1 LELIICRSLHEH
13 INSNDEQGW
22 VLVTGWMEI
31 EDKLK
36 ELEQRLGTIEAQG
49 GNESNQSQQ
58 LHQYQSQILPKLML
72 IREKMIAEGG
82 DIDQVKNE
90 RDQAINENVALKK
103 EIERLNYRV
112 NHLVKSLNEEEAKNS
127 KTA

>member
-1 LELIICRSLHEH
+1 MS
-13 INSNDEQGW
+13 
-22 VLVTGWMEI
+22 V

-36 ELEQRLGTIEAQG
+36 ELEQRVGTMEAQG
-49 GNESNQSQQ
+49 ASESDQNLLS
-58 LHQYQSQILPKLML
+58 QYQSQILPKLML

-82 DIDQVKNE
+82 DIDQIRNE
-90 RDQAINENVALKK
+90 RDQAINENVTLRK

-112 NHLVKSLNEEEAKNS
+112 NHLIKSLNEEEIKNS